1 MEMLGGRETKGSVFI
16 LVQVSLFI
24 KFIVLRRCK
33 AFLKNKRKK
42 KKILFRFS
50 SLFYFLLPDREL
62 KSCQHLFLFVFLT
75 E

>member
-33 AFLKNKRKK
+33 AFLKNKREKRYYLGFHLYF
-42 KKILFRFS
+42 I
-50 SLFYFLLPDREL
+50 FYYPRKMIKEDI
-62 KSCQHLFLFVFLT
+62 QT
-75 E
+75 ES

>member
-42 KKILFRFS
+42 KRYYLSFHLYFI
-50 SLFYFLLPDREL
+50 FYYPRKMIKEDI
-62 KSCQHLFLFVFLT
+62 QT
-75 E
+75 ES